1 MLGKKEVRR
10 RALDVRNSLE
20 QSWRAEQSQ
29 KIVQRLQQSEQYER
43 AEIILSYSSIRSEV
57 ETQALNEM
65 ILEQGK
71 KLCLPRTYV
80 EERRMS
86 FYPVEDL
93 SKLKKGYQDILEP
106 EETVPFE
113 RQFEQY
119 ANQEKQKILM
129 LMPGVAFDTGGERMG
144 YGGGYYDRYLSQ
156 YGIYMTSIFLAF
168 EEQKVQRIPAES
180 YDRKPDMILT
190 QKGGIGEWN

>member
-1 MLGKKEVRR
+1 MLSKKEVRQ

-20 QSWRAEQSQ
+20 QSWRAGQSQ
-29 KIVQRLQQSEQYER
+29 KIVHRLQQSEQYER

-65 ILEQGK
+65 VLEQGK
-71 KLCLPRTYV
+71 KLYLPRTYA
-80 EERRMS
+80 EEKRMS
-86 FYPVEDL
+86 FYRVEDL
-93 SKLKKGYQDILEP
+93 SQLKKGYQGILEP
-106 EETVPFE
+106 EETIPFE
-113 RQFEQY
+113 RQFEQS
-119 ANQEKQKILM
+119 ANREKQKILM
-129 LMPGVAFDTGGERMG
+129 LMPGVAFDADGYRMG

-168 EEQKVQRIPAES
+168 EEQRVQRIPAES

-190 QKGGIGEWN
+190 QKGGSETWS